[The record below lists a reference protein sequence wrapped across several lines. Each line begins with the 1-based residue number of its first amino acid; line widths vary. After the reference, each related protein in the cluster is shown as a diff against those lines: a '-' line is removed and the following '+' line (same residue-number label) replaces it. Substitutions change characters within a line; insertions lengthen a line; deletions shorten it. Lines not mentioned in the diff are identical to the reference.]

1 MSQSIRHG
9 MRKGTGDRHRGDLH
23 VDHPSFCELRMMT
36 RKHPSRLLSIVG
48 VCSSLIP
55 PIGLVL
61 LFAGEAFP
69 MGGAY
74 GPIPTRPANM
84 APRPIPTNILGVYT
98 PIVPEPVSP
107 GAYGAGVSRDRTG
120 SVEAPVSP
128 NEEKGPV
135 DARKSRGGST
145 AQRGSIWPSP
155 SPIAESRGDSPED
168 GGFAWVGIFLVLLL
182 VAFLVRAR
190 SRE

>member
-1 MSQSIRHG
+1 MNQSIRHG
-9 MRKGTGDRHRGDLH
+9 VRKGTGGRHGGDLH
-23 VDHPSFCELRMMT
+23 VDHSSFCELRMT
-36 RKHPSRLLSIVG
+36 RKHHSRLLPIARACGVLIV
-48 VCSSLIP
+48 

-61 LFAGEAFP
+61 LFAPEAHP

-84 APRPIPTNILGVYT
+84 APPPIPTNILGVYT

-107 GAYGAGVSRDRTG
+107 EAYGAGVRRDRTG
-120 SVEAPVSP
+120 SVEASVSP

-135 DARKSRGGST
+135 EARKSWGGST

-155 SPIAESRGDSPED
+155 SPSSESRGNPPGD
-168 GGFAWVGIFLVLLL
+168 GRFAWFGIFLVLLI
-182 VAFLVRAR
+182 VAFLVRTR
-190 SRE
+190 SRT